1 MKELEDLKVGDKVIV
16 SGLYRYD
23 RISQVERVTKKYIFV
38 ESVKFSKAFGRLS
51 WCRTSSA
58 HIKPATE
65 EDIRRV
71 EEETEKRNIVNYLT
85 KTDFEELSF
94 TTLVA
99 IRDMVKKEIGDNS
112 EMKEIEMWLARNKDG
127 GLHLFRGEKP
137 EKCKE
142 VWFISSY
149 DCSPLPMK
157 WLPEVQWT
165 DKIPTKVKLVI
176 DK

>member
-51 WCRTSSA
+51 WCRSSSA

-65 EDIRRV
+65 EDVRRI
-71 EEETEKRNIVNYLT
+71 EEETEKRDIVNYLT
-85 KTDFEELSF
+85 IARFEKLSF

-99 IRDMVKKEIGDNS
+99 IRDIVEKEIG
-112 EMKEIEMWLARNKDG
+112 KLTTKGIEMWLARDKDDR
-127 GLHLFRGEKP
+127 LHVYRGEKP
-137 EKCKE
+137 KRFLKT
-142 VWFISSY
+142 WSISSF
-149 DCSPLPMK
+149 DVSPLPRQ
-157 WLPEVQWT
+157 WFPEVQWS
-165 DKIPTKVKLVI
+165 DDEPTKVKLI
-176 DK
+176 IEK